1 MNICKSKEMGCLK
14 REEQEDKREERD
26 GKGGSE
32 VEEKQS
38 LTGNNF
44 VNFVEPRKAEKNE

>member
-1 MNICKSKEMGCLK
+1 MHGQL
-14 REEQEDKREERD
+14 EEGGTKQRRD
-26 GKGGSE
+26 GRKGG

-44 VNFVEPRKAEKNE
+44 VNFVEPAKEGRKERI